1 MVFLQCVF
9 WLCICIIFYN
19 YAGYAVIIFFLNRIR
34 KKTAAP
40 VKNTLPSVSF
50 IVAAYNEEDVIE
62 QKVENCLSLN
72 YPQELIEYIFIT
84 DGSTDRT
91 PLLVAKYPQV
101 KLLHADLR
109 KGKSAAINRA
119 VLHASNEVLIFNDA
133 NTILN
138 TDAVLNIAKHYS
150 SSAIGGVAGEK
161 KVITAGNKRNETT
174 GNEGLYWKYES
185 FLKQLDSD
193 FYSVVGAAGELFSLR
208 RELYEPVAENI
219 ILDDF
224 IISMKVVKRGY
235 RVVYEKNAC
244 ASELPSA
251 SIKDE
256 KKRKIRIAAGGFQS
270 IVLLKDLLYFW
281 RYPRVTFLYVSHR
294 LLRWTLT
301 PVSLMVAFLVNWL
314 LAFFS
319 GTVFWNTLFLLQIGF
334 YGLALIGYFAKGNNK
349 WLKIPRVTYYFVFMN
364 VSVVLGF
371 FRLLKGKQSAVWDK
385 AKRAV

>member
-9 WLCICIIFYN
+9 WLCICIVFYN
-19 YAGYAVIIFFLNRIR
+19 YAGYAVIVFFLNKIK
-34 KKTAAP
+34 KKTVAP
-40 VKNTLPSVSF
+40 VKSTLPSVSF

-62 QKVENCLSLN
+62 QKIDNCLSLS

-119 VLHASNEVLIFNDA
+119 VLHAGNDVLIFNDA

-138 TDAVLNIAKHYS
+138 KDAVLSIAKHYS

-161 KVITAGNKRNETT
+161 KVIPAGSKGNETT

-235 RVVYEKNAC
+235 QVVYEKNAC

-251 SIKDE
+251 SIEDE

-281 RYPRVTFLYVSHR
+281 RHPSVTFLYVSHR

-301 PVSLMVAFLVNWL
+301 PVSLV
-314 LAFFS
+314 LAFVVNCLLVFFLGS
-319 GTVFWNTLFLLQIGF
+319 VFWNVLFLLQIGF
-334 YGLALIGYFAKGNNK
+334 YGIAIIGYLAKGNNK
-349 WLKIPRVTYYFVFMN
+349 WLKIPRVVYYFVFMN

-371 FRLLKGKQSAVWDK
+371 FRFLKGKQSAVWDK